1 MPSLQSTMILAEYR
15 DRPMVE
21 PLSTHVDN
29 SNVDA
34 QPKKALPRQILVVE
48 DLPRIQEFIREVVDT
63 PGELTVSGFVT
74 TALDAIEQCLVT
86 KPDALIVDLHLAAG
100 SGLDVIKAVRRQM
113 QATQQPLIMVLTN
126 HATPQLEQACRRAGA
141 DHFLDKSKDFAR
153 VRTILLNALNN
164 RSGSDS

>member
-1 MPSLQSTMILAEYR
+1 MPTKSESSSQMATLR
-15 DRPMVE
+15 DGSSAPPPVYA
-21 PLSTHVDN
+21 SVNHG
-29 SNVDA
+29 DA
-34 QPKKALPRQILVVE
+34 TGQTALPRQILVVE

-74 TALDAIEQCLVT
+74 TAIDAIDRCIAS

-100 SGLDVIKAVRRQM
+100 SGLDVIKAIRRQM
-113 QATQQPLIMVLTN
+113 QPAQQPLIMVLTN

-153 VRTILLNALNN
+153 VRTILLTALG
-164 RSGSDS
+164 SGNTR